1 MLDMSG
7 PVVRLSVRDDGHGFD
22 EATVTPEHFGL
33 AIMRERAEDAGV
45 AVSVESE
52 PGRGTTVSAEWRRDG
67 GDE

>member
-1 MLDMSG
+1 
-7 PVVRLSVRDDGHGFD
+7 
-22 EATVTPEHFGL
+22 
-33 AIMRERAEDAGV
+33 MRERAEDAGV